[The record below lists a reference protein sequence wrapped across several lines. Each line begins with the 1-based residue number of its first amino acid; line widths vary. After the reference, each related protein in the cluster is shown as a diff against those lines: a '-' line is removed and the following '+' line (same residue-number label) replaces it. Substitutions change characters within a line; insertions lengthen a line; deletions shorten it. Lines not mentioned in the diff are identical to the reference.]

1 MFGIHRRTDCPGAGH
16 GSCRAYLPAT
26 EWRYL
31 AGEQPR
37 YAWLVTSLLANC
49 LKKNQ
54 SNLCMYG
61 VDGFGQF
68 VDLVALM
75 FGDGFLPL
83 SNSCR
88 RLRDSFGK
96 ALTVLNV
103 HHAGFIWSWTAG
115 GAGGLRALLGGSSSK
130 AEQRISTLVS
140 DAASCPRDFPCLL
153 EQLRHLVST

>member
-1 MFGIHRRTDCPGAGH
+1 MAISGRRTASVCLTGDFIV
-16 GSCRAYLPAT
+16 SK
-26 EWRYL
+26 
-31 AGEQPR
+31 
-37 YAWLVTSLLANC
+37 LLE
-49 LKKNQ
+49 KNQ

-103 HHAGFIWSWTAG
+103 HHAGFI
-115 GAGGLRALLGGSSSK
+115 
-130 AEQRISTLVS
+130 
-140 DAASCPRDFPCLL
+140 
-153 EQLRHLVST
+153 